1 MSGINNK
8 QFLQPNESRLLDGLA
23 DVGLVDGLADVGL
36 ADELA
41 DVGLADGLADVG
53 LADGLADIVGL
64 SEQSNPPL
72 CDP

>member
-36 ADELA
+36 AD
-41 DVGLADGLADVG
+41 
-53 LADGLADIVGL
+53 GLADIVGL